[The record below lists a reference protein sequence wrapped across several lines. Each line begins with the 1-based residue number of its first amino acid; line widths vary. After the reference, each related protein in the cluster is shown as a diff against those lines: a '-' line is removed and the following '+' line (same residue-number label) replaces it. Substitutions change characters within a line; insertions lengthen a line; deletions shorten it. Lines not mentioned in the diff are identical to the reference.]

1 MLPLQGRLRQE
12 GEIVGERVTDSEGEE
27 EERAVTPHVARAPKG
42 SPKSTIEPQDGLTTV
57 ELKASSISSLS
68 SSDSSS
74 EEEDSNGENAYD
86 SLTSHTTASSSTS
99 ADI

>member
-1 MLPLQGRLRQE
+1 M
-12 GEIVGERVTDSEGEE
+12 
-27 EERAVTPHVARAPKG
+27 TPHMARAPKG
-42 SPKSTIEPQDGLTTV
+42 SPKSTTEPQDGLTPV

-99 ADI
+99 ADIMSAGDQ